1 MRPKIEIIYYTDPY
15 CTWCWGSEP
24 VIRHI
29 QEVYGDQVKITY
41 KTGGLVKDMDD
52 FYDAF
57 NDISRIEQVAP
68 HWLEA
73 SSKHGMPVDI
83 KVFDEI
89 KNDFKSTYPANIAY
103 KAAQMQDKKLA
114 DKFLRRM
121 REAAAYEKQ
130 PIHKTETLKNLAEE
144 VGLDADRFVKDF
156 KSKDAKEAFLEDITD
171 ARSRGIFGF
180 PTFLIKNSK
189 GREMIIKGYRTFK
202 ELSGIINE
210 LSGEELKREKPKDIS
225 SFINKYER
233 AATREVSEVFEMSDE
248 EAEKELEKLSKK
260 GNIKKQPAGNGFIW
274 KTLTNNG
281 A

>member
-1 MRPKIEIIYYTDPY
+1 MLKENAKLEIIYYTDPY

-29 QEVYGDQVKITY
+29 QEVYGEQVKITY

-68 HWLEA
+68 HWAEA

-89 KNDFKSTYPANIAY
+89 KKDFKSTYPANIAY
-103 KAAQMQDKKLA
+103 KAAQMHDGELA

-130 PIHKTETLKNLAEE
+130 PIHKTETLKKLAAQ

-156 KSKDAKEAFLEDITD
+156 ESREAKEAFMEDITD

-189 GREMIIKGYRTFK
+189 GREMIIKGYRTFE
-202 ELSGIINE
+202 ELSGII
-210 LSGEELKREKPKDIS
+210 GEVATEKLVRKKPADILA
-225 SFINKYER
+225 FLNKYER
-233 AATREVSEVFEMSDE
+233 VATREVSEVFELSDE
-248 EAEKELEKLSKK
+248 EAEKELEDLEKK
-260 GNIKKQPAGNGFIW
+260 GKIKKQTAGNGLMW
-274 KTLTNNG
+274 NSV
-281 A
+281 

>member
-1 MRPKIEIIYYTDPY
+1 MKPKIEIIYYTDPY

-24 VIRHI
+24 IIRHI
-29 QEVYGDQVKITY
+29 EEVYSEQVKITY
-41 KTGGLVKDMDD
+41 KMGGLVKDMGD

-73 SSKHGMPVDI
+73 SGRHGMPIDI

-89 KNDFKSTYPANIAY
+89 KSDFKSTYPANIAY
-103 KAAQMQDKKLA
+103 KAAQMQNEELA

-130 PIHKTETLKNLAEE
+130 PIHKTETLKHLAAEA
-144 VGLDADRFVKDF
+144 GLDADRFAKDF
-156 KSKDAKEAFLEDITD
+156 ESKDAKEAFMEDITD

-189 GREMIIKGYRTFK
+189 GREMIIKGYRTFD
-202 ELSGIINE
+202 ELSGIIGE
-210 LSGEELKREKPKDIS
+210 LATEKLVRKKPADILA
-225 SFINKYER
+225 FLNKYER

-248 EAEKELEKLSKK
+248 EAEKELEDLERK
-260 GNIKKQPAGNGFIW
+260 GKIKKQRAGNGLMWNSI
-274 KTLTNNG
+274 
-281 A
+281 

>member
-1 MRPKIEIIYYTDPY
+1 MSNENAKLEIIYYTDPY

-24 VIRHI
+24 VLRHV
-29 QEVYGDQVKITY
+29 QEVYGDQIKIRY
-41 KTGGLVKDMDD
+41 KMGGLVKDMDD
-52 FYDAF
+52 FYDAY

-89 KNDFKSTYPANIAY
+89 KSDFKSTYPANIAY
-103 KAAQMQDKKLA
+103 KAAQMQDIELA

-130 PIHKTETLKNLAEE
+130 PIHKTETLKNLAAQA
-144 VGLDADRFVKDF
+144 GLDADRFAKDF
-156 KSKDAKEAFLEDITD
+156 KSKEAKQAFMEDITD

-189 GREMIIKGYRTFK
+189 GREMIIKGYRKFD
-202 ELSGIINE
+202 ELSGIIGE
-210 LSGEELKREKPKDIS
+210 LATEKLVRKKPADILA
-225 SFINKYER
+225 FLNKYER

-248 EAEKELEKLSKK
+248 EAEKKLEDLERK
-260 GNIKKQPAGNGFIW
+260 GKIKKQPAGNGLMWNSI
-274 KTLTNNG
+274 
-281 A
+281 